1 MSIDMSS
8 LMSVYNSSL
17 LNKTSSNTTS
27 TTTHTNFSDYLL
39 DVLNNRKSTTSTDQN
54 ALYKTLTSSTNANTL
69 QAMLASGN
77 SSIALTQYLANTTGD
92 SNTNPIYSSYFNNT
106 NETNT
111 SEYYSDTL
119 ASAFETKMMSVLT
132 GAKTKLENNM
142 TTYVEKMADNKSEA
156 MQQTLTR
163 MKNNISVIENY
174 LSQKSTENGLMNAL
188 NSNSNLTQYL
198 MSKNNSA
205 L

>member
-1 MSIDMSS
+1 MSINMSN

-17 LNKTSSNTTS
+17 LNKTSSNPIN
-27 TTTHTNFSDYLL
+27 TTTNTNFSDYLL
-39 DVLNNRKSTTSTDQN
+39 DVLGNRKSTTSTDEN

-69 QAMLASGN
+69 QAMLASG
-77 SSIALTQYLANTTGD
+77 SSSTALTQYLANYTGD
-92 SNTNPIYSSYFNNT
+92 SSTHPILSSYFNNA
-106 NETNT
+106 NETKN

-142 TTYVEKMADNKSEA
+142 TTYSEKMGDNKSEA
-156 MQQTLTR
+156 VQQTLTR
-163 MKNNISVIENY
+163 MQNNISVIENY

-188 NSNSNLTQYL
+188 NSNSSLTQYL
-198 MSKNNSA
+198 INKNNTA

>member
-1 MSIDMSS
+1 MSINMSS

-17 LNKTSSNTTS
+17 LNKTSSNS
-27 TTTHTNFSDYLL
+27 INTTTNTNFSDYLL
-39 DVLNNRKSTTSTDQN
+39 DVLGNRQSTTSTDEN
-54 ALYKTLTSSTNANTL
+54 ALYKTLTSSTNANSL

-77 SSIALTQYLANTTGD
+77 SSTALTQYLANTTGD
-92 SNTNPIYSSYFNNT
+92 SNTSPVLSSYFNTT
-106 NETNT
+106 NETNN

-119 ASAFETKMMSVLT
+119 ASSFETKMMSVLT

-142 TTYVEKMADNKSEA
+142 TTYAQKMGDHKSEA
-156 MQQTLTR
+156 VQQTLTR
-163 MKNNISVIENY
+163 MQNNISVIENY
-174 LSQKSTENGLMNAL
+174 LSQRSTENSLMNAL

-198 MSKNNSA
+198 INKNNSA

>member
-17 LNKTSSNTTS
+17 LNKASSNPINKMTN
-27 TTTHTNFSDYLL
+27 TNFSDYLL
-39 DVLNNRKSTTSTDQN
+39 DVLGNRKSTTSTDEN
-54 ALYKTLTSSTNANTL
+54 ALYKALTSSTNANTL
-69 QAMLASGN
+69 QAMLASG
-77 SSIALTQYLANTTGD
+77 SSSTALTQYLANYTGD
-92 SNTNPIYSSYFNNT
+92 SNTNPVYSSYFNNT
-106 NETNT
+106 NETKN

-119 ASAFETKMMSVLT
+119 ASSFETQMISVLT

-142 TTYVEKMADNKSEA
+142 TMYAEKMGDNESEA
-156 MQQTLTR
+156 VQQTLTR
-163 MKNNISVIENY
+163 MQNNISVIENY

-188 NSNSNLTQYL
+188 NLNSTLTQYL
-198 MSKNNSA
+198 ITKNNTV